1 MLAGL
6 FELTGAGGIMI
17 DMEEASPTNLLDQLA
32 DLSLQVTLT
41 MIERRPDELA
51 GNTPGCHRR
60 LHQAATRVKAVDVL
74 YIARACQRPVTRT
87 RPYRSR

>member
-1 MLAGL
+1 
-6 FELTGAGGIMI
+6 MI

-60 LHQAATRVKAVDVL
+60 LHQAATRVKAEHL
-74 YIARACQRPVTRT
+74 IAMLEA
-87 RPYRSR
+87 RSETADPPKNL